1 MRVLII
7 SYYFSPCEL
16 TAANRTASWARYFPQ
31 NGINCT
37 VVTRKW
43 ERPIKTFTDIGYSTT
58 PGVTV
63 EQCENCTIH
72 RVPYTASVKDL
83 LFQKY
88 TGKIAIILRKFLSLM
103 ELLVQNISLRLSSY
117 HEMYSIAKEIC
128 ENEKIDAIIISGQPF
143 ISFKIGYHLNKKFNI
158 PWIADYRDAWTTCKM
173 SFVGRASSYKIL
185 NEYDRFFEKK
195 WIKTAKFITSVS
207 EPLAKEI
214 GEFVQRPYRVIENG
228 FEDNLFDSIPALPK
242 YPIFTI
248 THVGTLYRIQDIS
261 IFLQACTNFIK
272 KNSISSDDF
281 RIRFLGLAIDTQQV
295 SRVLNFSNELIPYIE
310 TTNRISHSEVLLAE
324 RQSHLLLF
332 VGMPDITG
340 ITSSRIY
347 EYCASGTQILL
358 APNDHGVV
366 NNILKSSKTGASFD
380 YASDVSEFLT
390 QCYLKYLDGNFD
402 LFSGI
407 ETNVEQYKRSI
418 QAAKFATHLKEDFRQ

>member
-16 TAANRTASWARYFPQ
+16 TAANRAASWARYFPQ
-31 NGINCT
+31 NGIDCT

-43 ERPIKTFTDIGYSTT
+43 ERPIKTFTDIGYSTS

-63 EQCENCTIH
+63 EKYENCTVH
-72 RVPYTASVKDL
+72 RVPYTASIKDL

-88 TGKIAIILRKFLSLM
+88 NGKIAIFLRKFLSLL
-103 ELLVQNISLRLSSY
+103 ELLIQNISLRLSSY
-117 HEMYSIAKEIC
+117 HQMYSVAKEIC
-128 ENEKIDAIIISGQPF
+128 ESEKIDAIIISGQPF
-143 ISFKIGYHLNKKFNI
+143 ISFKIGYLLNKKFNI

-173 SFVGRASSYKIL
+173 SFVGRSSSYKLL
-185 NEYDRFFEKK
+185 NQYDRFFEKE

-207 EPLAKEI
+207 EPLANEI

-228 FEDNLFDSIPALPK
+228 YADDLFDSIPILPK

-248 THVGTLYRIQDIS
+248 THVGTLYSIQDIS
-261 IFLQACTNFIK
+261 IFLEGCVQFIK
-272 KNSISSDDF
+272 KNSIIRDEF
-281 RIRFLGLAIDTQQV
+281 RIRFVGLAIDPKQV
-295 SRVLNFSNELIPYIE
+295 ARVLNFSNELIPYIE
-310 TTNRISHSEVLLAE
+310 ITNRISHSEALLAE

-358 APNDHGVV
+358 VPNDNGVV
-366 NNILKSSKTGASFD
+366 NNIITISKTGASFD
-380 YASDVSEFLT
+380 HASHVSDFIT
-390 QCYLKYLDGNFD
+390 QCYHKYLDGNFD
-402 LFSGI
+402 PLLDI
-407 ETNVEQYKRSI
+407 ETNAEQYKRSI
-418 QAAKFATHLKEDFRQ
+418 QAAKFATYLNEDFRQ